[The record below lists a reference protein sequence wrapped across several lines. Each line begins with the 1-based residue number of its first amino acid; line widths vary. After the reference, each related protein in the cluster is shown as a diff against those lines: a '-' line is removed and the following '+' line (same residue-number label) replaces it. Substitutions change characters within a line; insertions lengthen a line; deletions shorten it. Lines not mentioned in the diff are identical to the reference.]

1 MLTFALLVAATPV
14 TTLPPQVIQPSER
27 REVAFEELAAN
38 ENAAAIAILEEE
50 LESQPNDPA
59 LMINLGTAYLRAG
72 NRTAAQRMF
81 LAAYDSAE
89 SYELELADGRWVN
102 SRRAAELALARF
114 APSALA
120 MR

>member
-1 MLTFALLVAATPV
+1 MLSFVLLMAATPV
-14 TTLPPQVIQPSER
+14 TTLPPVIQPSER
-27 REVAFEELAAN
+27 REVAYEELAAN

-50 LESQPNDPA
+50 LERQPGDPA
-59 LMINLGTAYLRAG
+59 LLINLGTAYLRAG
-72 NRTAAQRMF
+72 NQVAAQRMF
-81 LAAYDSAE
+81 LAAYDNAE
-89 SYELELADGRWVN
+89 SYELELADGRWVD